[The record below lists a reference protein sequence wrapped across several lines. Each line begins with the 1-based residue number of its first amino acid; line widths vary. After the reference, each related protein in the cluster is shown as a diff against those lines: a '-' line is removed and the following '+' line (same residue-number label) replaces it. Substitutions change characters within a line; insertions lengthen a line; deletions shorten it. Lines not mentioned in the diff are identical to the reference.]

1 MKKLIISGIVALTFA
16 ISTSTF
22 AEGYE
27 FSDVTK
33 SHPFYDHIHY
43 LNSENIIN
51 GYDTGDFKP
60 DLDLTRGQAAL
71 MLARAFDLDL
81 APRETV
87 FKDVNK
93 NLSGAVQSAFEAKI
107 INGTS
112 ATSFAPDAKITREQ
126 MAMLLAR
133 AFKLEEQSAKEFSD
147 VGMQTTAYT
156 SIRKI
161 HAFGLTGGVDENHF
175 DPTGYVSR
183 QAFSAF
189 LARGLNEDL
198 RLNSSSCG
206 YDEDSRINPSRQT
219 LNCIITNA
227 ARKADGIIPPEIVK
241 GIANVE
247 NGKWEHYK
255 ANGQPIISSDGG
267 IGLMQITSLQ
277 DYDVEKLKYNIEY
290 NIEVAI
296 DMLLYHFNRS
306 DLPKIGTHD
315 PNQLESWYFA
325 VMAYNGTKSV
335 NSPFYKATGASNPTA
350 YQEKVFSAINTSS
363 QLATNIPA
371 IQMSSKDFTYDSAS
385 SENIIFNQ
393 LKFTMNS
400 DGTLTKDR
408 FKTGD
413 QLKMA
418 NIRLREKPS
427 TDALRVEVPVGTPV
441 KIVGGPVYDLLPTS
455 KNNFIWYPVE
465 IMINGKKDYL
475 YVPSQSIE

>member
-1 MKKLIISGIVALTFA
+1 MKKLLISGVVALTFA
-16 ISTSTF
+16 ITTSTF
-22 AEGYE
+22 AEGNE
-27 FSDVTK
+27 FSDISK
-33 SHPFYDHIHY
+33 SHPFYNHIHY

-51 GYDTGDFKP
+51 GYDNGDFEP

-81 APRETV
+81 TPRETV

-133 AFKLEEQSAKEFSD
+133 AFKLEEQSAKEFDD

-156 SIRKI
+156 AVRKI
-161 HAFGLTGGVDENHF
+161 HAFGITGGVDENHF
-175 DPTGYVSR
+175 NPTGYVSR
-183 QAFSAF
+183 KHFSAF

-198 RLNSSSCG
+198 RLNTSSCD

-227 ARKADGIIPPEIVK
+227 ARNADGIIPPEIVK
-241 GIANVE
+241 GIVNVE
-247 NGKWEHYK
+247 NGKWEHFE
-255 ANGQPIISSDGG
+255 ANGQPIITSDGG

-315 PNQLESWYFA
+315 PYKLESWYFA

-350 YQEKVFSAINTSS
+350 YQEKVFSAINISS
-363 QLATNIPA
+363 QVATNIPS
-371 IQMSSKDFTYDSAS
+371 IQMSSKDFTYGA
-385 SENIIFNQ
+385 ETNETIVFNQ
-393 LKFTMNS
+393 LKFMMSS
-400 DGTLTKDR
+400 DGTRTKDR
-408 FKTGD
+408 YKTDD
-413 QLKMA
+413 QSKMV
-418 NIRLREKPS
+418 NTRLREKPS
-427 TDALRVEVPVGTPV
+427 TSSVKVDVPVGTPI
-441 KIVGGPVYDLLPTS
+441 KIVGGPLYDFS
-455 KNNFIWYPVE
+455 SFAANNFTWYPVE

-475 YVPSQSIE
+475 YAPSQSIE